1 MPGAPDASLIHAP
14 LSATPAPLP
23 RRAFEAAAAAATSF
37 NALAAAVSL
46 DEPWLEETL
55 AAAATADDFTARLLR
70 VMRDTRGC
78 RGGPGASGGGEEVVL
93 LLSRSDYLLD
103 APSKRLLQVELNTIA
118 SSFGCLGDA
127 ASRMHLALSAKRGW
141 GMGGE
146 TGEEEGRR
154 RFSLPENGARA
165 ALASGLAAAFAE
177 VVASSPPSASSA
189 SSTASEDSICLFVV
203 QPGEKNAYDQ
213 ALLAEAL
220 LVEHGVRSVRVT
232 LREVAERGELRRP
245 GGGGGSGGGGAREA
259 RAPLFLDGKRVT
271 VAYLRSGYGP
281 GDYPTELEWG
291 ARELL
296 ERSDAALCPS
306 VALQLAGAKKVQQA
320 LAAPGAAERFLAGD
334 PAAARL
340 VRAHFAGL
348 WGLDGAAPEEEA
360 AANEALAEALARPQD
375 FVLKP
380 QREGGGNNLYGEQL
394 RAEVV
399 RRGSKAGPALAGF
412 ILMQRILPAT
422 HKALLVRNGTAAS
435 VDAVSE
441 LGVFGVHL
449 RRGGRVLR
457 NERAGHLLR
466 TKPSDADEGG
476 VASGFAVLDSPM
488 LVDDADAE

>member
-1 MPGAPDASLIHAP
+1 MPGAPEASLVHAP
-14 LSATPAPLP
+14 LSATPALLP
-23 RRAFEAAAAAATSF
+23 RRAFRDAVAASTHF
-37 NALAAAVSL
+37 NSLAAAVSL
-46 DEPWLEETL
+46 DERWLEETL
-55 AAAATADDFTARLLR
+55 AAAARADDFTARLLE
-70 VMRDTRGC
+70 VLRDTREYRENG
-78 RGGPGASGGGEEVVL
+78 SEVVL

-103 APSKRLLQVELNTIA
+103 KPSSKLLQVELNTIA

-127 ASRMHLALSAKRGW
+127 ASRMHLALAAKRGW
-141 GMGGE
+141 TVE
-146 TGEEEGRR
+146 KEEEEEEEEKRGGKKQR

-165 ALASGLAAAFAE
+165 ALARGLAAAFAE
-177 VVASSPPSASSA
+177 VAGNSPFSSSSPSPP
-189 SSTASEDSICLFVV
+189 EDSVCLFVV

-220 LVEHGVRSVRVT
+220 LVNHGVPSVRVT
-232 LREVAERGELRRP
+232 LREIAERAKFLD
-245 GGGGGSGGGGAREA
+245 GGSSESGSGGGGKIR
-259 RAPLFLDGKRVT
+259 RPLFLDGRRVA

-281 GDYPTELEWG
+281 SDYPTELEWR
-291 ARELL
+291 AREIL

-320 LAAPGAAERFLAGD
+320 LSAPGAAERFLG
-334 PAAARL
+334 AASAEL

-348 WGLDGAAPEEEA
+348 WGLDGAVPEEA
-360 AANEALAEALARPQD
+360 AAADEALRRALARPED

-380 QREGGGNNLYGEQL
+380 QREGGGNNRYGEQL

-399 RRGSKAGPALAGF
+399 RGGARAGPALAGF

-422 HKALLVRNGTAAS
+422 HRALLVRNGVPRA

-441 LGVFGVHL
+441 LGVFGAHL
-449 RRGGRVLR
+449 RRGSETLL

-466 TKPSDADEGG
+466 TKPADADEGG

-488 LVDDADAE
+488 LVDDDDGEE

>member
-1 MPGAPDASLIHAP
+1 MPSAPESALVHAP
-14 LSATPAPLP
+14 LSARPSPLP
-23 RRAFEAAAAAATSF
+23 RRAFRDAAAASTHF
-37 NALAAAVSL
+37 NSLAAAVSL
-46 DEPWLEETL
+46 DEPWLEATL
-55 AAAATADDFTARLLR
+55 AAAAQADDFTARLLEVLR
-70 VMRDTRGC
+70 KTREY
-78 RGGPGASGGGEEVVL
+78 RGSGSEVVL

-103 APSKRLLQVELNTIA
+103 KPSSKLLQVELNTVA

-127 ASRMHLALSAKRGW
+127 ASGMHLALAAKREW
-141 GMGGE
+141 AVAGE
-146 TGEEEGRR
+146 NERGEEQ

-177 VVASSPPSASSA
+177 VVGNSPCSSSSSSSSSSSA
-189 SSTASEDSICLFVV
+189 AAADSVCLFVV

-220 LVEHGVRSVRVT
+220 FVNHGVPSVRVT
-232 LREVAERGELRRP
+232 LREIAERVTFLDGGND
-245 GGGGGSGGGGAREA
+245 GGGGKTR
-259 RAPLFLDGKRVT
+259 RPLFLDGKRVA

-281 GDYPTELEWG
+281 SDYPSELEWR
-291 ARELL
+291 AREIL
-296 ERSDAALCPS
+296 EKADAALCPS

-320 LAAPGAAERFLAGD
+320 LAAPGVTEKFLEAT
-334 PAAARL
+334 PSEL

-348 WGLDGAAPEEEA
+348 WGLDGAVPEEA
-360 AANEALAEALARPQD
+360 AAASEALKDALARPED

-394 RAEVV
+394 RAEIV
-399 RRGSKAGPALAGF
+399 RGGSEAGPALAGY

-422 HKALLVRNGTAAS
+422 HRALLVRNGTAKS

-441 LGVFGVHL
+441 LGIFGAHL
-449 RRGGRVLR
+449 RRGSKTLL

-476 VASGFAVLDSPM
+476 VASGYAVLDSPM
-488 LVDDADAE
+488 LVDYGE